1 VAGADAE
8 HEGDPEEE
16 HGVVGFGTGLLHR
29 AGEAAPAAVVVVV
42 VVEDEETDSGERGGG
57 LPLLFRLSLMK
68 PDERLVVN

>member
-16 HGVVGFGTGLLHR
+16 HGVVGAGAGLLHR

-42 VVEDEETDSGERGGG
+42 VEDAEETDSGEGR
-57 LPLLFRLSLMK
+57 RTAASLS
-68 PDERLVVN
+68 ETR